1 MKPLAY
7 HYPNGQIPAALPL
20 LSIAAGAVVR
30 ATRWSP
36 IAGHEPISNLD
47 LPPVFVSR
55 ADVSRGMSP
64 SLGTAVA
71 VLASAVAIV
80 PWVMS
85 QVMSNVPVRS
95 LGVAA

>member
-1 MKPLAY
+1 
-7 HYPNGQIPAALPL
+7 
-20 LSIAAGAVVR
+20 
-30 ATRWSP
+30 
-36 IAGHEPISNLD
+36 
-47 LPPVFVSR
+47 
-55 ADVSRGMSP
+55 MSP